1 MGKSDRM
8 LDESVEDRGGRCLDT
23 VLYLSFALLMVGAVA
38 VFPLVVDAHRLS
50 GLWITFCAAI
60 GIN

>member
-1 MGKSDRM
+1 MRKPDHM
-8 LDESVEDRGGRCLDT
+8 LDEGVESRGGKRLEA
-23 VLYLSFALLMVGAVA
+23 VVYLSFALLMVGAVA

>member
-1 MGKSDRM
+1 MSEPRKPIDDTSERQTGRR
-8 LDESVEDRGGRCLDT
+8 LDV
-23 VLYLSFALLMVGAVA
+23 VVYLSFALLIVGAVA

-50 GLWITFCAAI
+50 GLWISFCAAI